1 MKRNIIACML
11 IVACLVATLVT
22 IQQAQAKSSIQTF
35 TISIRQNPTT
45 KHLYFAPTFP
55 GCGDQYVVNVKFV
68 NASKQKAHLF
78 LNTRSLAWIKP
89 GKSEESSLDMV
100 SPTIFQFDVNTGNKV
115 TGTDAQLFIAA
126 CLSPYI
132 PVPPTPTPIPMS

>member
-1 MKRNIIACML
+1 MKKNIIACML
-11 IVACLVATLVT
+11 IAACLATLTT
-22 IQQAQAKSSIQTF
+22 IHQVQAKSSIQTF
-35 TISIRQNPTT
+35 TISIRQNA
-45 KHLYFAPTFP
+45 KGHLYFAPTFP

-68 NASKQKAHLF
+68 NTSKQKAHVF

-126 CLSPYI
+126 CSSPQI
-132 PVPPTPTPIPMS
+132 PALPTPTPIPMS

>member
-1 MKRNIIACML
+1 MKRNIIACVL
-11 IVACLVATLVT
+11 IVACLVAGLIT
-22 IQQAQAKSSIQTF
+22 IGQVEAKSSIQTF
-35 TISIRQNPTT
+35 VISIRQNPTT

-55 GCGDQYVVNVKFV
+55 GCGDQYVVNVKFF
-68 NASKQKAHLF
+68 NTSKQKVHVF

-115 TGTDAQLFIAA
+115 TGTDAQVFIAA
-126 CLSPYI
+126 CLSPQI
-132 PVPPTPTPIPMS
+132 PALPTPTPIPMS